1 MVELAQLHE
10 DLNRAVNEQEP
21 FVADIE
27 RKGKEVHD
35 NVTKGN
41 EEIGTAIVSARS
53 RNRKKWWCLL
63 ICILIIIVIAVIVAV
78 VVTINNKKPSLP
90 AIAAAERQHHP

>member
-1 MVELAQLHE
+1 MVELAELFQ
-10 DLNRAVNEQEP
+10 DLDRIVQEQEP
-21 FVADIE
+21 MVQDIE
-27 RKGKEVHD
+27 RKGEEVHD

-63 ICILIIIVIAVIVAV
+63 ICILIIIVIAVVVGVVVAV
-78 VVTINNKKPSLP
+78 TKKP
-90 AIAAAERQHHP
+90 